1 MQLQCHACGEQA
13 RLHITTALC
22 SWSFLPSFPQRS
34 LHLLASLLHYITL
47 HIQVID
53 RAGEGGA
60 GRLGLALRG
69 WHERYPRCFVVCML
83 DMVMASF
90 LV

>member
-1 MQLQCHACGEQA
+1 MRRASTSA
-13 RLHITTALC
+13 YNYRLVLLVFPALL
-22 SWSFLPSFPQRS
+22 SPAFIAPPGQSVT
-34 LHLLASLLHYITL
+34 LHYITL

-53 RAGEGGA
+53 RAGEDGA

-83 DMVMASF
+83 DMVMALF